1 MVVAEA
7 LDFPRPSRRL
17 RFGRP
22 PSDDP
27 IDGAPVPHHAEID
40 NRIAQSCGSGRSDEK
55 DSRHQLVLDSLAH
68 TLDRIDW
75 CGQAVLLLM
84 IKAAYSHSAVY

>member
-1 MVVAEA
+1 LRRHSISRGRHAGSDLA
-7 LDFPRPSRRL
+7 DRP
-17 RFGRP
+17 G
-22 PSDDP
+22 DDP
-27 IDGAPVPHHAEID
+27 IDGAPLPHHAEID